1 MSTPDMRPPS
11 DSSHWG
17 VVGTYLWMVGLSFWG
32 YVADFGHR
40 VLRKQDVS
48 EPYWKAFLLDL
59 PGAVF
64 FGVLTYYVGTSTGV
78 DEWVLGAMVG
88 LAGHIGGRGIY
99 QIEGLLIRYV
109 KKRIGSAEADSGG
122 GPTK

>member
-1 MSTPDMRPPS
+1 MI
-11 DSSHWG
+11 
-17 VVGTYLWMVGLSFWG
+17 GLSFWG

-40 VLRKQDVS
+40 VLRGKDVS
-48 EPYWKAFLLDL
+48 QPYWRAFLLDL

-64 FGVLTYYVGTSTGV
+64 FGVLTYYIGVSAGV

-88 LAGHIGGRGIY
+88 MAGHIGGRGIY

-109 KKRIGSAEADSGG
+109 KRRIGHREDDSDGG
-122 GPTK
+122 QT